1 MLAVFKGVEID
12 PFKPFNFEGFGES
25 LAILRKSC

>member
-12 PFKPFNFEGFGES
+12 PFKPFDFEGLGECS
-25 LAILRKSC
+25 AILRKSW